1 MVCQIIVNNS
11 QMILAEDLRRSFDHV
26 GVLLVSSVVLMGIS
40 AWVLRRQS
48 AVAAI
53 I

>member
-1 MVCQIIVNNS
+1 MVNNS
-11 QMILAEDLRRSFDHV
+11 HMIVAEDLHRSFDHM
-26 GVLLVSSVVLMGIS
+26 GVLLVSSVVLIGIS

>member
-1 MVCQIIVNNS
+1 MVNNS
-11 QMILAEDLRRSFDHV
+11 QMIAAEGLRRRFDPMD
-26 GVLLVSSVVLMGIS
+26 VLLVSSVVLMGIS